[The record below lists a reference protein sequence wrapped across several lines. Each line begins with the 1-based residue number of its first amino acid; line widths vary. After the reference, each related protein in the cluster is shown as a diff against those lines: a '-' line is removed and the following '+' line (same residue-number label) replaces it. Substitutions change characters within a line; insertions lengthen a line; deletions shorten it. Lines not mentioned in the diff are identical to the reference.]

1 MDDVDTDSAHSD
13 DESSVESESSA
24 GVSSE
29 GSDKTEIKGEQESY
43 RLTPTPKK
51 RSLREIK
58 DKRSPMKKITKTKD
72 KSSKKET
79 QVSGMDEQWQIIKSM
94 RRRQE
99 STLRAAEKEREEVRF
114 RLFATTD
121 HFYIDSMADFQTRKG
136 QGLG

>member
-1 MDDVDTDSAHSD
+1 M
-13 DESSVESESSA
+13 
-24 GVSSE
+24 
-29 GSDKTEIKGEQESY
+29 
-43 RLTPTPKK
+43 
-51 RSLREIK
+51 
-58 DKRSPMKKITKTKD
+58 
-72 KSSKKET
+72 
-79 QVSGMDEQWQIIKSM
+79 SGMDEQWQIIKSM